1 MTRLLCLAAAAAV
14 FCLVQL
20 SPAVAV
26 AEGSGAAPT
35 AYSADRLS
43 KEGFVPAA
51 PGQAVEDTVPGG
63 LLMLTAY
70 GVLWTLVGGYLWRLS
85 RRTAATQRDLDALG
99 QRLDDLNARLKQ
111 G

>member
-1 MTRLLCLAAAAAV
+1 MKRPVCLVAAVAV
-14 FCLVQL
+14 FCIVQAA
-20 SPAVAV
+20 SAA

-51 PGQAVEDTVPGG
+51 PGQAVEDSVPGG

>member
-1 MTRLLCLAAAAAV
+1 MKRLLCVVA
-14 FCLVQL
+14 
-20 SPAVAV
+20 AVAV
-26 AEGSGAAPT
+26 LSVVQAAPAAAEGS
-35 AYSADRLS
+35 R
-43 KEGFVPAA
+43 EGFVPAA
-51 PGQAVEDTVPGG
+51 PGQAVEDSVPGG

>member
-1 MTRLLCLAAAAAV
+1 MKRLLCLVA
-14 FCLVQL
+14 
-20 SPAVAV
+20 AVAV
-26 AEGSGAAPT
+26 LSVSEAAPAAAEGSGAAPA
-35 AYSADRLS
+35 AYSSDRLS

-51 PGQAVEDTVPGG
+51 PGQAVEDSVPGG
-63 LLMLTAY
+63 LLMLTAS
-70 GVLWTLVGGYLWRLS
+70 GVLWALVGGYLWRLS

>member
-1 MTRLLCLAAAAAV
+1 MKRIRCIAAAAV
-14 FCLVQL
+14 LLCFVQAAPVL
-20 SPAVAV
+20 
-26 AEGSGAAPT
+26 AEGSGAVA
-35 AYSADRLS
+35 AGYSAERLS

-51 PGQAVEDTVPGG
+51 PGQAVEDSVPGG
-63 LLMLTAY
+63 LLMLAAY
-70 GVLWTLVGGYLWRLS
+70 GVLWSLVGGYLWRLS

>member
-1 MTRLLCLAAAAAV
+1 MKRLLCFAA
-14 FCLVQL
+14 
-20 SPAVAV
+20 AVAV
-26 AEGSGAAPT
+26 ACLVHVSPASAEGSGAAAPT

-51 PGQAVEDTVPGG
+51 PGQAVEDSVPGG

-99 QRLDDLNARLKQ
+99 QRLDDLHARLKQ